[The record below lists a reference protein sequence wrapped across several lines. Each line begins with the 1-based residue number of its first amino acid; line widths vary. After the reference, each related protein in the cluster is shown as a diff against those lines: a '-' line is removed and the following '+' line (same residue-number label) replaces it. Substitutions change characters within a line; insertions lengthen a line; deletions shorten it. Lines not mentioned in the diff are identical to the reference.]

1 MSIVE
6 CTSSK
11 SPLLEL
17 ISECLDEKQWEE
29 YLKAIDD
36 EINFLIEWEKDM
48 YDEVISCIETLIEAG
63 YFYEE
68 YLEEHLCG
76 K

>member
-6 CTSSK
+6 CTNSK

-36 EINFLIEWEKDM
+36 EIDFLIEWEKD
-48 YDEVISCIETLIEAG
+48 IKNR
-63 YFYEE
+63 
-68 YLEEHLCG
+68 H
-76 K
+76 KN

>member
-6 CTSSK
+6 CR

-17 ISECLDEKQWEE
+17 ISECLGEEQWEE

-36 EINFLIEWEKDM
+36 EMEFLIEWENDIKNRH
-48 YDEVISCIETLIEAG
+48 T
-63 YFYEE
+63 
-68 YLEEHLCG
+68 
-76 K
+76 

>member
-1 MSIVE
+1 MSIAE
-6 CTSSK
+6 CKLPK

-17 ISECLDEKQWEE
+17 ISECLNEEQWEE

-36 EINFLIEWEKDM
+36 EIEFLLEWESSIKDRN
-48 YDEVISCIETLIEAG
+48 ES
-63 YFYEE
+63 
-68 YLEEHLCG
+68 